1 MIKIYLMLR
10 KLWFF
15 IKTIFL
21 SEREIICV
29 SNSCIKSRKVG
40 AVFLIWNILL
50 VFWTCFIT
58 IKYFDL
64 QREVS
69 EKNKIIS
76 ALETHKQNLL
86 ANVAILETNVNN
98 IENFIVS
105 LNRFDRF
112 SNIDENSIY
121 ATNNDISTKN
131 TEFYENNI
139 ELVLDRTRDNLK
151 NVNLALIDRINGI
164 NDIRE
169 QINFDNNIKAV
180 SYEMPIDT
188 AYNSVNT
195 DVLES
200 IVMKNTIDQNLA
212 SLNKLEKFINAMPFS
227 EPMQIN
233 YVSSKYGRRLDPFT
247 KQPKEH
253 HGVDVVGPYLGKIYS
268 PAPGKVIFAGLKGGY
283 GKAVIVEHEY
293 GIKTIYGHL
302 NSYSVKAGDK
312 VARGDILGVQG
323 STGRSTGHHLHY
335 EILKGRNRYS
345 PLEFIR
351 VGSNL
356 Y

>member
-1 MIKIYLMLR
+1 MLK
-10 KLWFF
+10 KLWLF
-15 IKTIFL
+15 IKSIFL

-29 SNSCIKSRKVG
+29 SNSCIRSKKVG

-50 VFWTCFIT
+50 VFWTCFVT
-58 IKYFDL
+58 VKYFAL

-69 EKNKIIS
+69 KKNEIIS
-76 ALETHKQNLL
+76 NLETHKQNLL
-86 ANVAILETNVNN
+86 ANVAILEKNVNN
-98 IENFIVS
+98 IENFIIS

-112 SNIDENSIY
+112 SNIDENSVY
-121 ATNNDISTKN
+121 TASNNISTQN
-131 TEFYENNI
+131 DEFYENNI
-139 ELVLDRTRDNLK
+139 ELVLDRTKDNLK

-164 NDIRE
+164 K
-169 QINFDNNIKAV
+169 NIKEQKDFDDNKKDV
-180 SYEMPIDT
+180 SYEIPTNT

-195 DVLES
+195 NVLES
-200 IVMKNTIDQNLA
+200 IVMKKTIDQNLA
-212 SLNKLEKFINAMPFS
+212 SLNNLEKFINAMPFP

-247 KQPKEH
+247 KKPKEH

-283 GKAVIVEHEY
+283 GKAVIIEHEY

-302 NSYSVKAGDK
+302 NSYNVKAGDK
-312 VARGDILGVQG
+312 VARGDVLGIQG

-345 PLEFIR
+345 PLEFIK

>member
-1 MIKIYLMLR
+1 MLK
-10 KLWFF
+10 KLWLF
-15 IKTIFL
+15 IKSIFL
-21 SEREIICV
+21 NEREIICV
-29 SNSCIKSRKVG
+29 SNSCIKSKKVG

-50 VFWTCFIT
+50 VFWTFFVT

-69 EKNKIIS
+69 EKDNIIS
-76 ALETHKQNLL
+76 DLETHKQNLL

-121 ATNNDISTKN
+121 SNVNATTEDNNLN
-131 TEFYENNI
+131 TLNI
-139 ELVLDRTRDNLK
+139 DLVLKRTKDNLK
-151 NVNLALIDRINGI
+151 NVNVALINRINAI
-164 NDIRE
+164 KDIKE
-169 QINFDNNIKAV
+169 QIDFNDNIQAV
-180 SYEMPIDT
+180 SYEMP
-188 AYNSVNT
+188 VNT
-195 DVLES
+195 ASNTVSTNVLES
-200 IVMKNTIDQNLA
+200 IVMKKTIDKNLA
-212 SLNKLEKFINAMPFS
+212 SLNSLETFINAMPFS

-268 PAPGKVIFAGLKGGY
+268 PAPGKVVFAGLKGGY

-293 GIKTIYGHL
+293 GIKTVYGHL
-302 NSYSVKAGDK
+302 NSYNVKAGDK
-312 VARGDILGVQG
+312 VARGDVLGIQG

-345 PLEFIR
+345 PLEFIK